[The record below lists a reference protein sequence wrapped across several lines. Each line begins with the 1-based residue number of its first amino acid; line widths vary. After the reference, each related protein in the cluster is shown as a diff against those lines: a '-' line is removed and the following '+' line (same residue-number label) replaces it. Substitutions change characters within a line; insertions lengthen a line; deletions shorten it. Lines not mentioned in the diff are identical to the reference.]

1 MTNSRGTILLVD
13 DNDTLRGVLA
23 SMLATEGFSVIKG
36 RSLDSGLEEASR
48 IGAAIDLVICDVMLP
63 GGKANRLADHGRTLE
78 NVPVLMISGYPK
90 EHVERLAQLPPGAA
104 FLQKPFSVEELV
116 ATADSAL
123 RRKAPGAV
131 AGERV
136 PPQVGPV
143 R

>member
-63 GGKANRLADHGRTLE
+63 GGKANRLADHRRTLE

-90 EHVERLAQLPPGAA
+90 EHVEQLSQLPPGAA

-116 ATADSAL
+116 ATADVAL
-123 RRKAPGAV
+123 RRKAGA
-131 AGERV
+131 GGGRV
-136 PPQVGPV
+136 PPEVDPL

>member
-36 RSLDSGLEEASR
+36 RSLDSGLAEATR

-63 GGKANRLADHGRTLE
+63 GGNANRLADHRRTLE

-90 EHVERLAQLPPGAA
+90 EHVEQLSHLPPGAA

-116 ATADSAL
+116 ATADVAL
-123 RRKAPGAV
+123 RQRQGAS
-131 AGERV
+131 ASASLPDESDHR
-136 PPQVGPV
+136 P
-143 R
+143 

>member
-63 GGKANRLADHGRTLE
+63 GGKANRLADHRRTLE

-90 EHVERLAQLPPGAA
+90 EHVEQLSQLPPGAA

-116 ATADSAL
+116 ATADVAL
-123 RRKAPGAV
+123 RRKA
-131 AGERV
+131 AGGGGRASPE
-136 PPQVGPV
+136 VGPV